1 MNKSEDY
8 LEQLLKGAAPENDT
22 LGEDA
27 FEEDF
32 LDEEFLKEFEMEM
45 ERMEASEGDGSD
57 EEFES
62 LFDDLD
68 SILNGDKNQ
77 EVKDTVEEVT
87 PVAPEESEDSFEESE
102 VNFADLFAAEEK
114 TEDTVEAP
122 VAEEG
127 FSFAD
132 LFANDITESKEETP
146 QEDPDV
152 LKILEG
158 LEGIDLE
165 LDEVDMNQG
174 ADNQNDF
181 SALEGFLAAS
191 AAATSEADTGVSDD
205 ISLDT
210 LGFGDNAESD
220 STEPVE
226 ESGKKEKKKKNA
238 GEKSGFMNKLGLI
251 LFGEDDGEDDT
262 AKAVVIGE
270 ASEADLEGLA
280 DVTEK
285 AKKEQKKKE
294 QKEKREQAKQA
305 RKEKQEKAKQEKE
318 KKKQAKPKKEKK
330 PKPPKQPDNT
340 PPLPKKPVFLIFVMV
355 ASLLALILIGADL
368 LGYSNQMNNAKAQY
382 AKKNYSEAFAEI
394 SGIEIKEEDV
404 EIYNKYHVMAMVST
418 ELEAYESLMSKGFYD
433 MALDCLVRT
442 IGRAEKY
449 SVDAELYGCSNEMHE
464 LEQRAETILDETFG
478 LSREDALEFYAYRS
492 KKEYSIALAKVIK
505 ELDLEKVTE

>member
-1 MNKSEDY
+1 M
-8 LEQLLKGAAPENDT
+8 
-22 LGEDA
+22 
-27 FEEDF
+27 
-32 LDEEFLKEFEMEM
+32 
-45 ERMEASEGDGSD
+45 
-57 EEFES
+57 
-62 LFDDLD
+62 
-68 SILNGDKNQ
+68 
-77 EVKDTVEEVT
+77 
-87 PVAPEESEDSFEESE
+87 
-102 VNFADLFAAEEK
+102 
-114 TEDTVEAP
+114 
-122 VAEEG
+122 
-127 FSFAD
+127 
-132 LFANDITESKEETP
+132 
-146 QEDPDV
+146 
-152 LKILEG
+152 
-158 LEGIDLE
+158 
-165 LDEVDMNQG
+165 
-174 ADNQNDF
+174 
-181 SALEGFLAAS
+181 
-191 AAATSEADTGVSDD
+191 
-205 ISLDT
+205 
-210 LGFGDNAESD
+210 
-220 STEPVE
+220 
-226 ESGKKEKKKKNA
+226 
-238 GEKSGFMNKLGLI
+238 GLI
-251 LFGEDDGEDDT
+251 LFGEDDEEDDT
-262 AKAVVIGE
+262 AKAVAIGE
-270 ASEADLEGLA
+270 ASEADLEGLV

-294 QKEKREQAKQA
+294 KKEKREQAKQA

-394 SGIEIKEEDV
+394 SGIEIKEEDM

-464 LEQRAETILDETFG
+464 LEQKAETILNETFG